1 MKKAFAFVLLVG
13 CGDGLPDKDFGY
25 ECRSY
30 DSNYSHSVIFC
41 GGREPENVEDVF
53 VTCNVR
59 KSRQEQFE
67 GCSVIIIAHRLET
80 VISCDNIIVMGS
92 GAVIEEG
99 SPVDLLTK
107 NDGNGAFKMLVEA
120 TGKSYEELLS
130 I

>member
-1 MKKAFAFVLLVG
+1 MKKVLAFAMLVG

-53 VTCNVR
+53 MTCNVR

-67 GCSVIIIAHRLET
+67 GCIG
-80 VISCDNIIVMGS
+80 D
-92 GAVIEEG
+92 
-99 SPVDLLTK
+99 VDLMDL
-107 NDGNGAFKMLVEA
+107 DPDC
-120 TGKSYEELLS
+120 ELQHICFS
-130 I
+130 EDI